1 MERYQM
7 SVDTSMTV
15 DDQQSI
21 QEDQG
26 SILHNDFSDN
36 PATEEIE
43 EQPID
48 ADENYEEYNEP
59 PLNAEEAT
67 ILVVH
72 FLQRMKK
79 KVVTPRKAT
88 LNSDSV
94 FVVNVDLQEATA
106 TVHINAEN
114 REITEYSIET
124 VKKEPKPLPI
134 PPRKVFIA
142 LGAALLL
149 VVAVMLQSVIM
160 LYAENFLANVNTDY
174 LIIGEAVALVATGVI
189 VWRRR
194 G

>member
-21 QEDQG
+21 QEDQN
-26 SILHNDFSDN
+26 SILLDELSDN
-36 PATEEIE
+36 PAAEAIE
-43 EQPID
+43 EQPIN

-88 LNSDSV
+88 LNTDSV
-94 FVVNVDLQEATA
+94 FVVNVDLQEAIA

-124 VKKEPKPLPI
+124 VKREPKPLPI

-142 LGAALLL
+142 LGAALLV
-149 VVAVMLQSVIM
+149 VVAVIVQSFIM

-174 LIIGEAVALVATGVI
+174 LIIGGAIALVATGVI

>member
-1 MERYQM
+1 M

-21 QEDQG
+21 QEDQD
-26 SILHNDFSDN
+26 SILHDELSDD
-36 PATEEIE
+36 PAAEEIE

-48 ADENYEEYNEP
+48 ADENYEYNEP

-79 KVVTPRKAT
+79 KIVTPRKAT
-88 LNSDSV
+88 LNADNV

-124 VKKEPKPLPI
+124 VKREPKPLPI

-142 LGAALLL
+142 LGAALLV
-149 VVAVMLQSVIM
+149 VVAVLLQSVIM
-160 LYAENFLANVNTDY
+160 RYAENFLTNVNTDY
-174 LIIGEAVALVATGVI
+174 LIIGGALALVAAGVI

>member
-1 MERYQM
+1 MEQYQM

-21 QEDQG
+21 QKDQD
-26 SILHNDFSDN
+26 SILHDELSDD
-36 PATEEIE
+36 PAAEEIE

-48 ADENYEEYNEP
+48 ADEKYEEYNEP

-88 LNSDSV
+88 LNADSV
-94 FVVNVDLQEATA
+94 FVVNVDLQDATA

-142 LGAALLL
+142 LGAALLV
-149 VVAVMLQSVIM
+149 VVAVLLQSFIM
-160 LYAENFLANVNTDY
+160 LYAENFLTNVNTDY
-174 LIIGEAVALVATGVI
+174 LIIGGALALVAAGVI

>member
-21 QEDQG
+21 QEDQD
-26 SILHNDFSDN
+26 SSLLDELSDN
-36 PATEEIE
+36 PAAEEIE

-88 LNSDSV
+88 LNTDSV

-134 PPRKVFIA
+134 PPRKMFIA
-142 LGAALLL
+142 LGATLLV
-149 VVAVMLQSVIM
+149 VVAVMVQNFIM

-174 LIIGEAVALVATGVI
+174 LIIGGAIALVATGVI

>member
-1 MERYQM
+1 M

-26 SILHNDFSDN
+26 SILHDEFSDD

-43 EQPID
+43 EPPID
-48 ADENYEEYNEP
+48 VDENYEEYNEP

-88 LNSDSV
+88 LNADNV

-106 TVHINAEN
+106 TVYINAEN

-174 LIIGEAVALVATGVI
+174 LIIGGAVALVATGVI

>member
-21 QEDQG
+21 QEDQD
-26 SILHNDFSDN
+26 SILLDELSDN
-36 PATEEIE
+36 PAAEEIE

-88 LNSDSV
+88 INTDSV

-142 LGAALLL
+142 LGAALLV
-149 VVAVMLQSVIM
+149 VVAVMVQSFIM
-160 LYAENFLANVNTDY
+160 LYAENFLAYMNTDY
-174 LIIGEAVALVATGVI
+174 LIIGGAIALVATGVI

>member
-21 QEDQG
+21 QEDQD
-26 SILHNDFSDN
+26 SILHDELSDD
-36 PATEEIE
+36 PAAEEIE

-48 ADENYEEYNEP
+48 ADENYEYNEP

-79 KVVTPRKAT
+79 KIVTPRKAT
-88 LNSDSV
+88 LNADNV

-124 VKKEPKPLPI
+124 VRREPKPLPI

-142 LGAALLL
+142 LGAALLV
-149 VVAVMLQSVIM
+149 VVAVLLQSVIM
-160 LYAENFLANVNTDY
+160 RYAENFLTNVNTDY
-174 LIIGEAVALVATGVI
+174 LIIGGALALVAAGVI

>member
-1 MERYQM
+1 M
-7 SVDTSMTV
+7 SVDTSMTIDNQSSV
-15 DDQQSI
+15 QLDQDSVLTDELFDDPTG
-21 QEDQG
+21 EV
-26 SILHNDFSDN
+26 
-36 PATEEIE
+36 IE
-43 EQPID
+43 EQSVD
-48 ADENYEEYNEP
+48 TGEEYDKYNES

-79 KVVTPRKAT
+79 KVITPRKAT
-88 LNSDSV
+88 LNADNV

-106 TVHINAEN
+106 TVHINAED

-134 PPRKVFIA
+134 PPRKIFIG
-142 LGAALLL
+142 LGAALLV
-149 VVAVMLQSVIM
+149 VVAAMFQNFIM
-160 LYAENFLANVNTDY
+160 LYAESFFMNVNTDY
-174 LIIGEAVALVATGVI
+174 LIIGGALASVAAGVI

>member
-21 QEDQG
+21 QEDQD
-26 SILHNDFSDN
+26 SILHDELSDD
-36 PATEEIE
+36 PAAEEIE

-48 ADENYEEYNEP
+48 ADENYEYNEP

-79 KVVTPRKAT
+79 KIATPRKAT
-88 LNSDSV
+88 LNADNV

-124 VKKEPKPLPI
+124 VKREPKPLPI

-142 LGAALLL
+142 LGAALLV
-149 VVAVMLQSVIM
+149 VVAVLLQSVIM
-160 LYAENFLANVNTDY
+160 RYAENFLTNVNTDY
-174 LIIGEAVALVATGVI
+174 LIIGGALALVAAGVI

>member
-1 MERYQM
+1 M
-7 SVDTSMTV
+7 SVDPSMTV

-21 QEDQG
+21 QENQDA
-26 SILHNDFSDN
+26 ILTDKLSDD
-36 PATEEIE
+36 PAAEEIE
-43 EQPID
+43 EQTVD
-48 ADENYEEYNEP
+48 AEEYEDYNEP

-79 KVVTPRKAT
+79 KVITPRKAT
-88 LNSDSV
+88 LNADNV

-106 TVHINAEN
+106 TVYINAED
-114 REITEYSIET
+114 REITEYSIEP

-134 PPRKVFIA
+134 PPRRIFIG
-142 LGAALLL
+142 LGAALLV
-149 VVAVMLQSVIM
+149 VVAAMFQNFIM
-160 LYAENFLANVNTDY
+160 LYAGNILSNVNTDY
-174 LIIGEAVALVATGVI
+174 LIIGGALALVATGVI